1 MTEIIDIT
9 TFDELEAQYPDIAA
23 RVKEEIAA
31 TVQAA
36 EQKLG
41 AKQGE
46 AKKLF
51 ATAEAQSTFEAAA
64 AGIYN
69 VVDLFAG
76 FPGPVDQL
84 VTDIVIPQLPALID
98 KSVEW
103 FHEQNIFQKVF

>member
-1 MTEIIDIT
+1 MDIS

-31 TVQAA
+31 TVQSA

-46 AKKLF
+46 AKKVF
-51 ATAEAQSTFEAAA
+51 ADAEAQSVFTGAAT
-64 AGIYN
+64 GIYN

-76 FPGPVDQL
+76 FPGPVDKL
-84 VTDIVIPQLPALID
+84 ITEIVIPQLPALID

>member
-1 MTEIIDIT
+1 MDIT
-9 TFDELEAQYPDIAA
+9 TFEDLEAQYPDIAA

-31 TVQAA
+31 TVQSA

-46 AKKLF
+46 AKKIF
-51 ATAEAQSTFEAAA
+51 ADAEAQSVLTGAAV
-64 AGIYN
+64 GIYN

-76 FPGPVDQL
+76 FPGPVDKL
-84 VTDIVIPQLPALID
+84 VTEILIPQLPALID
-98 KSVEW
+98 NSVAW